1 MLSRCHLHPEEIRKK
16 IYLYQKLIPCIELG
30 VIVVVVVVP
39 VVVVVVFIVVPLLV
53 QSGFSLKK
61 KLIENT

>member
-1 MLSRCHLHPEEIRKK
+1 M
-16 IYLYQKLIPCIELG
+16 LIPCIEPG

-53 QSGFSLKK
+53 QSAFSLKK

>member
-1 MLSRCHLHPEEIRKK
+1 M
-16 IYLYQKLIPCIELG
+16 LIPCIKLG
-30 VIVVVVVVP
+30 VVVIVVVVP
-39 VVVVVVFIVVPLLV
+39 VVVVVVLIVVPLLV